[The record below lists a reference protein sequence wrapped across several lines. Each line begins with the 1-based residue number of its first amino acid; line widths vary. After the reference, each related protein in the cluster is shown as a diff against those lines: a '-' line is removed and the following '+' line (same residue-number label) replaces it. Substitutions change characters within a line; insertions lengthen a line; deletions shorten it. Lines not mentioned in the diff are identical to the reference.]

1 MDSSGRPTT
10 TTTTTSPRSGPDI
23 GSAGPSEDDVI
34 RTQIE
39 SLLEIMMAIVQ
50 DRVRTHRGIADGP
63 SVAGQKHTGS
73 ADMGI
78 GQR

>member
-1 MDSSGRPTT
+1 ML
-10 TTTTTSPRSGPDI
+10 
-23 GSAGPSEDDVI
+23 
-34 RTQIE
+34 Q
-39 SLLEIMMAIVQ
+39 AIVQ

-63 SVAGQKHTGS
+63 SATGQKHTGN

>member
-1 MDSSGRPTT
+1 ML
-10 TTTTTSPRSGPDI
+10 
-23 GSAGPSEDDVI
+23 
-34 RTQIE
+34 Q
-39 SLLEIMMAIVQ
+39 AIVQ

-63 SVAGQKHTGS
+63 SAAGQKHTGS